1 MTPDDNFKS
10 QSQSMLFTYNGETLA
25 LPQGLVKSPTP
36 TQATAGVW
44 QEGAVIDKK
53 FRIISL
59 IGQGGMGAVYRAH
72 HQFLNKEIA
81 IKTFK
86 STAYLNDAW
95 TQFQNEARLLA
106 SLSDKHIIPVYDFG
120 FADSHIPYYT
130 MELLEGQPLDQKV
143 AKEGPLPFAAAID
156 IFIQVCQGLAAAHKK
171 GILHRDIKPANI
183 FLEPVSPAK
192 ERSNKHFHSKFNV
205 KLLDFGIAEL
215 ATKQAIDEDTPIPRG
230 CFGSPLY
237 MSPEQINGGK
247 LDQATD
253 IYSCGCTFFQ
263 VLTGQ
268 PPFLGDDLWET
279 LRSHL
284 QEPAPPLTKRLQGQI
299 APERLEK
306 LISKMLAKKPDQR
319 CKSIAEVE
327 TELRAILSISL
338 PSLSMSSA
346 DPHQPPA
353 TAIIEEDSLRENTI
367 SRKRSNFKLAVSAV
381 IVTIT
386 LLLGLGAASLWST
399 DKSTADKSVL
409 TTTAYVPVI
418 FERTTEPKNDD
429 PAAKTTKSGSSNY
442 TNAAKQTPFL
452 VSQSVS
458 EKPDGMRHFKFPP
471 HDSIGT
477 LRADPKMG
485 RAYGIDAK
493 GDVAIP
499 AGQKIYFLANQL
511 LTQHPELFLRFGP
524 DDLWGLELPATNDR
538 WLGSAQNWD
547 DNRVKFIS
555 HLSGLRC
562 FACNET
568 EITEASEPSFN
579 ALKNLDTLNLNN
591 IDGDVSWVAKLHC
604 LPKLKCLCISGG
616 LSCTPVLDRLARGS
630 QIEKLDLKRCQIGS
644 REIDAIVKLKTL
656 KYLIL
661 NENKMVTDYCVGK
674 LAALPNLTGLEINR
688 TGITPGVDEE
698 LIKLRKLNFILLQ
711 KDFLTAE
718 QLAELS
724 AKMGPKLRVCFGRVR
739 TKKLDLQ

>member
-1 MTPDDNFKS
+1 
-10 QSQSMLFTYNGETLA
+10 MLFTYNGATLA
-25 LPQGLVKSPTP
+25 LSQGIVGSASPAQT
-36 TQATAGVW
+36 TSGVW

-86 STAYLNDAW
+86 STAYLKDAW
-95 TQFQNEARLLA
+95 TQFQNEAKLLA

-120 FADSHIPYYT
+120 FADDQIPYYT

-183 FLEPVSPAK
+183 FLEPVSSAK
-192 ERSNKHFHSKFNV
+192 ERSNKQSHSKFNV

-215 ATKQAIDEDTPIPRG
+215 ATKQTVDEDTPIPRG

-237 MSPEQINGGK
+237 MSPEQIYGGK

-279 LRSHL
+279 LRLQL
-284 QEPAPPLTKRLQGQI
+284 QELAPPLSKRLQGQI

-319 CKSIAEVE
+319 YKSIAEVE
-327 TELRAILSISL
+327 TELRAIRAISL
-338 PSLSMSSA
+338 PSLSMGRA
-346 DPHQPPA
+346 NPHEPPS
-353 TAIIEEDSLRENTI
+353 TTTEEDSLRDNTV
-367 SRKRSNFKLAVSAV
+367 SRKRSNFKLVVSAV
-381 IVTIT
+381 SIT
-386 LLLGLGAASLWST
+386 FILLLGLGAAYLWST
-399 DKSTADKSVL
+399 DKSTTDKSVL
-409 TTTAYVPVI
+409 PKITYVPVL
-418 FERTTEPKNDD
+418 FERTTGPKHDD
-429 PAAKTTKSGSSNY
+429 PTAKTTKSGSNNY
-442 TNAAKQTPFL
+442 TNIAKQTPFL
-452 VSQSVS
+452 VSPGASG
-458 EKPDGMRHFKFPP
+458 KPDGMRHFKFPP
-471 HDSIGT
+471 NKSIGT
-477 LRADPKMG
+477 LRSDPKMG
-485 RAYGIDAK
+485 KAYGIDAK

-511 LTQHPELFLRFGP
+511 LAQQPELFLRFGP

-547 DNRVKFIS
+547 DNRLKFIS

-562 FACNET
+562 FTCNET
-568 EITEASEPSFN
+568 EITAASEPSFN

-591 IDGDVSWVAKLHC
+591 IDGDVSWVARLYC
-604 LPKLKCLCISGG
+604 LPKLKCLSISGG
-616 LSCTPVLDRLARGS
+616 LSCAPVLDRLAKGS

-644 REIDAIVKLKTL
+644 GEIDVIVKLKTL

-661 NENKMVTDYCVGK
+661 NENTTVTDYCVGK

-688 TGITPGVDEE
+688 TGITPGVDQE
-698 LIKLRKLNFILLQ
+698 LIKLRKINFILLQ
-711 KDFLTAE
+711 ENFLTAE
-718 QLAELS
+718 QLAKLS
-724 AKMGPKLRVCFGRVR
+724 AKMGPKLKVCFGRVR